1 MYILENHLG
10 RDVLD
15 KALQSYF
22 TKWQFKHPQPEDF
35 KKELEAVS
43 GKNLDEFFA
52 MLDKEG
58 KL

>member
-1 MYILENHLG
+1 
-10 RDVLD
+10 LD

-35 KKELEAVS
+35 KKELELAS
-43 GKNLDEFFA
+43 GKDLSKYFA
-52 MLDKEG
+52 LLDKEG